1 MSMCYAIFMH
11 GSSGKVRAKKWA
23 IRGTKRIP
31 MPIAALSGQRSN
43 ANCVKN
49 YQRGRLLSAIA
60 VFGDNLYHL
69 LMQAPLKGKTVLG
82 LDPAFRTGC
91 KLAVVDPTG
100 KFLAKAVIYPHEK
113 S

>member
-1 MSMCYAIFMH
+1 
-11 GSSGKVRAKKWA
+11 
-23 IRGTKRIP
+23 

-43 ANCVKN
+43 ANCVN
-49 YQRGRLLSAIA
+49 ELTARAAASAIA

-91 KLAVVDPTG
+91 KLAIVDPNW
-100 KFLAKAVIYPHEK
+100 KIF